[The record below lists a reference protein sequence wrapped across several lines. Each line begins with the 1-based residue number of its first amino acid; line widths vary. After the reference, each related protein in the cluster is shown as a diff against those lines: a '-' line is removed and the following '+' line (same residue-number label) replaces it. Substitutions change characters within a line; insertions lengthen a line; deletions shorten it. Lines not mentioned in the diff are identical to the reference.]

1 MKNNVIAEFVER
13 IENLE
18 RSRKDLADD
27 IKDIY
32 TEAKG
37 QDIDVKALRRVIA
50 LRRQD
55 RNEREALAE
64 TVEQYMHALGD
75 LAGTPLGAAAVERH
89 ARTVAGL
96 AFGRRRSSG

>member
-1 MKNNVIAEFVER
+1 MKNNVIPEFVER

-18 RSRKDLADD
+18 QSKRDLTAD

-32 TEAKG
+32 AEAKG
-37 QDIDVKALRRVIA
+37 KDIDVKALRRVIA

-55 RNEREALAE
+55 RNEREALQE

-75 LAGTPLGAAAVERH
+75 LAGTPLGTAAVERR
-89 ARTVAGL
+89 ARA
-96 AFGRRRSSG
+96 